1 MHHNDDD
8 KDHDDNDSHESSDT
22 TTGSSSDNNGMEPNW
37 ELLKATLGQDT
48 LVALQQHLTGGCEDD
63 DNHDAHDDPND
74 GIATTNSNQNDI
86 ESQPQTSNAVGR
98 TTIKSTIES
107 PPHSNT
113 DYDKKDYWDDRFT
126 KEDVRN
132 WLVTYDDVRD
142 QLAPFLRPESKIL
155 IVGCG
160 NSTFSE
166 ELYDAGFRNI
176 WNLDFSQV
184 VIDAMTEKYAESRPE
199 MKWVVRYSCILG
211 YSTVLLWIVMPILP
225 MPSQADLLTSFSLH
239 LLSQLYLISLL
250 CLFNFDLR

>member
-1 MHHNDDD
+1 MMTMAVMDRRIQPA
-8 KDHDDNDSHESSDT
+8 
-22 TTGSSSDNNGMEPNW
+22 GSSDNGIEPNW
-37 ELLKATLGQDT
+37 ELLKATLGPDT
-48 LVALQQHLTGGCEDD
+48 MMALQEHLTGGCDDD
-63 DNHDAHDDPND
+63 DNHDGHHDPND
-74 GIATTNSNQNDI
+74 DTTTTTTSHNQNDT
-86 ESQPQTSNAVGR
+86 ESQPQTSDAVGSAR
-98 TTIKSTIES
+98 TTTKSTIES

-142 QLAPFLRPESKIL
+142 QMAPFLQTESKIL

-184 VIDAMTEKYAESRPE
+184 VIDAMTHKYAESRPE
-199 MKWVVRYSCILG
+199 MKWVVRLEC
-211 YSTVLLWIVMPILP
+211 T
-225 MPSQADLLTSFSLH
+225 
-239 LLSQLYLISLL
+239 
-250 CLFNFDLR
+250 C